1 MGRIDGYK
9 SGTQEYS
16 LANLTTEFL
25 NTLAQVLTA
34 LQRLITSEKLYDPQ
48 NPAVILCDQHLEE
61 ALDIKAL
68 HVSEIR
74 FVMVLEL
81 P

>member
-1 MGRIDGYK
+1 M
-9 SGTQEYS
+9 
-16 LANLTTEFL
+16 
-25 NTLAQVLTA
+25 LTA